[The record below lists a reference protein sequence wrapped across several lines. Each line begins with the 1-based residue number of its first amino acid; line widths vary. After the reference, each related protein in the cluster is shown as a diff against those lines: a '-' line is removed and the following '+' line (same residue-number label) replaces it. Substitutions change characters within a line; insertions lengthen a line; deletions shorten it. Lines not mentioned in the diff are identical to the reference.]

1 MPARLGYRPALDG
14 IRALAIALVVLHHTG
29 ALLVPSLADELF
41 PGGFLG
47 VNVFFVLSGFLIT
60 TLLLERRGAEPHP
73 IRTFYARRALRL
85 LPAVVGLLVAIL
97 VYALVIDSGVSRAL
111 GSLPVVLT
119 YTTNWAA
126 LAGVDVSQYI
136 GHLWSLAI
144 EEQFYLV
151 WPLLLFA
158 GFRAGCSRR
167 QLLWLVLGL
176 AVVAAAWRASLW
188 DTGHGWLRIYI
199 RTDAQADSLLIG
211 AALALLPYERML
223 DAGRAATR
231 AGLAWLALAGVVAAA
246 EFVQP
251 WSGSLYLGGFT
262 ILAVLA
268 AVLIAL
274 VLRPGAGPYRLL
286 ASAPAVALGRLS
298 YSLYLWHFPVFL
310 VVAQRTA
317 DWTPVLRVLVA
328 WPIAFGAAVASYRLL
343 ERPALHVK
351 ARLGPRP
358 APPTTGQA
366 AERRVAP
373 ART

>member
-60 TLLLERRGAEPHP
+60 TLLLERRGVEPHP

-97 VYALVIDSGVSRAL
+97 VYALAVDSGVSRAL
-111 GSLPVVLT
+111 ASLPVVLT

-199 RTDAQADSLLIG
+199 RTDAQADSILIG
-211 AALALLPYERML
+211 AALALLPYERLL

-231 AGLAWLALAGVVAAA
+231 AGIAWLALAGIVAAA
-246 EFVQP
+246 ELIQP
-251 WSGSLYLGGFT
+251 WSGTLYLGGFT
-262 ILAVLA
+262 VLAVVA

-317 DWTPVLRVLVA
+317 DWTPALRVLVA

-343 ERPALHVK
+343 ERPALHIK

-358 APPTTGQA
+358 APPPSGPP